1 MPKIP
6 DLRGALTMKK
16 ITTKTIRELKNK
28 GKVTMLT
35 AYDYPMAKI
44 LDEAGIDTILV
55 GDSLGNV
62 VLGYE
67 DTTHVTMADMLHH
80 TKAVSR
86 GAKHALIVADMP
98 FLSYHTG
105 IYDAVKNA
113 GALIAEGG
121 ANAVKLE
128 GGTEICDA
136 VRAITNAGIPVVGHL
151 GLTPQ
156 SINQLGGHGKQAK
169 DEASAKK
176 LLEDAK
182 ALEEAGAFAVV
193 LECIPDELAKK
204 VTNELN
210 IVTIGI
216 GSGPHCDGQ
225 VLVLY
230 DVLGLFKDFT
240 PSFVK
245 KYANM
250 SETVEDAVSDYIKE
264 VKEGVFPQ

>member
-1 MPKIP
+1 
-6 DLRGALTMKK
+6 MKK
-16 ITTKTIRELKNK
+16 VTTKTIREMK
-28 GKVTMLT
+28 GREKASMLT

-44 LDEAGIDTILV
+44 LDEAQIDMILV

-86 GAKHALIVADMP
+86 GAKRALIVADMP

-105 IYDAVKNA
+105 VYDAVKNA
-113 GALIAEGG
+113 GALVAEGG

-128 GGTEICDA
+128 GGAEICDA
-136 VRAITNAGIPVVGHL
+136 VRAIINAGIPVMGHL

-156 SINQLGGHGKQAK
+156 HINNLGGHGKQAK
-169 DEASAKK
+169 TEEAAQK
-176 LLEDAK
+176 LLSDAK
-182 ALEEAGAFAVV
+182 ALQAAGAFAVV
-193 LECIPDELAKK
+193 LECIPDELAEK
-204 VTNELN
+204 VTKELD

-216 GSGPHCDGQ
+216 GSGAKCDGQ

-230 DVLGLFKDFT
+230 DILGLFKDFT

-245 KYANM
+245 KYADLSMAVN
-250 SETVEDAVSDYIKE
+250 SAVSQYIEE
-264 VKEGVFPQ
+264 VKGGVFPQ

>member
-1 MPKIP
+1 
-6 DLRGALTMKK
+6 MKK
-16 ITTKTIRELKNK
+16 VTTKTIREMK
-28 GKVTMLT
+28 GREKASMLT

-44 LDEAGIDTILV
+44 LDEAQIDMILV

-86 GAKHALIVADMP
+86 GAKRALIVADMP

-105 IYDAVKNA
+105 VYDAVKNA
-113 GALIAEGG
+113 GALVAEGG

-128 GGTEICDA
+128 GGAEICDA
-136 VRAITNAGIPVVGHL
+136 VRAIINAGIPVMGHL

-156 SINQLGGHGKQAK
+156 HINNLGGHGKQAK
-169 DEASAKK
+169 TEEAAQK
-176 LLEDAK
+176 LLSDAK
-182 ALEEAGAFAVV
+182 ALQAAGAFAVV
-193 LECIPDELAKK
+193 LECIPDELAEK
-204 VTNELN
+204 VTKELD

-216 GSGPHCDGQ
+216 GSGAKCDGQ

-230 DVLGLFKDFT
+230 DILGLFKDFT

-245 KYANM
+245 KYADL
-250 SETVEDAVSDYIKE
+250 SATVNNAVSQYIEE
-264 VKEGVFPQ
+264 VKGGVFPQ

>member
-1 MPKIP
+1 
-6 DLRGALTMKK
+6 MKK
-16 ITTKTIRELKNK
+16 ITTKTIRGMK
-28 GKVTMLT
+28 GREKASMLT

-44 LDEAGIDTILV
+44 LDEAEIDMILV
-55 GDSLGNV
+55 GDSLSNV

-86 GAKHALIVADMP
+86 GAKRALIVTDMP

-105 IYDAVKNA
+105 VYDAVKNA

-128 GGTEICDA
+128 GGAEICDA
-136 VRAITNAGIPVVGHL
+136 VRAIINAGIPVMGHL

-156 SINQLGGHGKQAK
+156 HINQLGGHGKQAK
-169 DEASAKK
+169 TEEAAQK
-176 LLEDAK
+176 LIDDAK
-182 ALEEAGAFAVV
+182 ALQEAGAFAVV
-193 LECIPDELAKK
+193 LECIPDELAEK
-204 VTNELN
+204 VTKELD

-216 GSGPHCDGQ
+216 GSGAKCDGQ

-230 DVLGLFKDFT
+230 DLLGLFKDFT
-240 PSFVK
+240 PPFVK
-245 KYANM
+245 KYAEL
-250 SETVEDAVSDYIKE
+250 SGSVGSAVSQYIEE
-264 VKEGVFPQ
+264 VKGGVFPE

>member
-1 MPKIP
+1 
-6 DLRGALTMKK
+6 MKK
-16 ITTKTIRELKNK
+16 VTTKTIREMK
-28 GKVTMLT
+28 GREKASMLT

-44 LDEAGIDTILV
+44 LDEAQIDMILV

-86 GAKHALIVADMP
+86 GAKRALIVADMP

-105 IYDAVKNA
+105 VYNAVRNA
-113 GALIAEGG
+113 GALVAEGG

-128 GGTEICDA
+128 GGAEICDA
-136 VRAITNAGIPVVGHL
+136 VRAIINAGIPVMGHL

-156 SINQLGGHGKQAK
+156 HINNLGGHGKQAK
-169 DEASAKK
+169 TEEAAQK
-176 LLEDAK
+176 LLSDAK
-182 ALEEAGAFAVV
+182 ALQAAGAFAVV
-193 LECIPDELAKK
+193 LECIPDELAEK
-204 VTNELN
+204 VTKELD

-216 GSGPHCDGQ
+216 GSGAKCDGQ

-230 DVLGLFKDFT
+230 DILGLFKDFT

-245 KYANM
+245 KYADL
-250 SETVEDAVSDYIKE
+250 SATVNNAVTQYIEE
-264 VKEGVFPQ
+264 VKGGVFPK

>member
-1 MPKIP
+1 
-6 DLRGALTMKK
+6 MKK
-16 ITTKTIRELKNK
+16 VTTKTIREMK
-28 GKVTMLT
+28 GREKASMLT

-44 LDEAGIDTILV
+44 LDEAQIDMILV

-86 GAKHALIVADMP
+86 GAKRALIVADMP

-105 IYDAVKNA
+105 VYDAVKNA
-113 GALIAEGG
+113 GALVAEGG

-128 GGTEICDA
+128 GGAEICDA
-136 VRAITNAGIPVVGHL
+136 VRAIINAGIPVMGHL

-156 SINQLGGHGKQAK
+156 HINNLGGHGKQAK
-169 DEASAKK
+169 TEEAAQK
-176 LLEDAK
+176 LLSDAK
-182 ALEEAGAFAVV
+182 ALQAAGAFAVV
-193 LECIPDELAKK
+193 LECIPDELAEK
-204 VTNELN
+204 VTKELD

-216 GSGPHCDGQ
+216 GSGAKCDGQ

-230 DVLGLFKDFT
+230 DLLGLFKDFT

-245 KYANM
+245 KYADL
-250 SETVEDAVSDYIKE
+250 SATVNNAVSQYIEE
-264 VKEGVFPQ
+264 VKGGVFPQ

>member
-1 MPKIP
+1 
-6 DLRGALTMKK
+6 MKK
-16 ITTKTIRELKNK
+16 VTTKTIREMK
-28 GKVTMLT
+28 GREKASMLT

-44 LDEAGIDTILV
+44 LDEAQIDMILV

-86 GAKHALIVADMP
+86 GAKRALIVADMP

-105 IYDAVKNA
+105 VYDAVKNA
-113 GALIAEGG
+113 GALVAEGG

-128 GGTEICDA
+128 GGAEICDA
-136 VRAITNAGIPVVGHL
+136 VRAIINAGIPVMGHL

-156 SINQLGGHGKQAK
+156 HINNLGGHGKQAK
-169 DEASAKK
+169 TEEAAQK
-176 LLEDAK
+176 LLSDAK
-182 ALEEAGAFAVV
+182 ALQAAGAFAVV
-193 LECIPDELAKK
+193 LECIPDELAEK
-204 VTNELN
+204 VTKELD

-216 GSGPHCDGQ
+216 GSGAKCDGQ

-230 DVLGLFKDFT
+230 DILGLFKDFT

-245 KYANM
+245 KYADLSTAVNN
-250 SETVEDAVSDYIKE
+250 AVSQYIEE
-264 VKEGVFPQ
+264 VKGGVFPQ

>member
-1 MPKIP
+1 
-6 DLRGALTMKK
+6 MKK
-16 ITTKTIRELKNK
+16 VTTKTIREMK
-28 GKVTMLT
+28 GREKASMLT

-44 LDEAGIDTILV
+44 LDEAQIDMILV

-86 GAKHALIVADMP
+86 GAKRALIVADMP

-105 IYDAVKNA
+105 VYDAVKNA
-113 GALIAEGG
+113 GALVAEGG

-128 GGTEICDA
+128 GGAEICDA
-136 VRAITNAGIPVVGHL
+136 VRAIINAGIPVMGHL

-156 SINQLGGHGKQAK
+156 HINNLGGHGKQAK
-169 DEASAKK
+169 TEEAAQK
-176 LLEDAK
+176 LLSDAK
-182 ALEEAGAFAVV
+182 ALQAAGAFAVV
-193 LECIPDELAKK
+193 LECIPDELAEK
-204 VTNELN
+204 VTKELD

-216 GSGPHCDGQ
+216 GSGAKCDGQ

-230 DVLGLFKDFT
+230 DLLGLFKDFT

-245 KYANM
+245 KYADL
-250 SETVEDAVSDYIKE
+250 SATVNNAVSQYIEE
-264 VKEGVFPQ
+264 VKGGAFPQ

>member
-1 MPKIP
+1 
-6 DLRGALTMKK
+6 MKK
-16 ITTKTIRELKNK
+16 ITTKTIKEMKGREKIS
-28 GKVTMLT
+28 MLT

-44 LDEAGIDTILV
+44 LDEAEIDMILV

-86 GAKHALIVADMP
+86 GAKRALIVADMP

-105 IYDAVKNA
+105 VYDAVKNA
-113 GALIAEGG
+113 GALISEGC

-128 GGTEICDA
+128 GGAEICDT
-136 VRAITNAGIPVVGHL
+136 VRAIINAGIPVMGHL

-156 SINQLGGHGKQAK
+156 HINKLGGHGKQAK
-169 DEASAKK
+169 TEEAAQK
-176 LLEDAK
+176 LLSDAK
-182 ALEEAGAFAVV
+182 ALQDAGVFAVV
-193 LECIPDELAKK
+193 LECIPDELAEK
-204 VTNELN
+204 VTKELD
-210 IVTIGI
+210 IATIGI
-216 GSGPHCDGQ
+216 GAGAKCDGQ

-230 DVLGLFKDFT
+230 DILGLFKDFT

-245 KYANM
+245 KYADL
-250 SETVEDAVSDYIKE
+250 SATVNNAVSQYIEE
-264 VKEGVFPQ
+264 VKGGVFPQ

>member
-1 MPKIP
+1 
-6 DLRGALTMKK
+6 MKK
-16 ITTKTIRELKNK
+16 VTTKTIREMK
-28 GKVTMLT
+28 GNEPAAMLT

-44 LDEAGIDTILV
+44 LDEAGVDMILV

-86 GAKHALIVADMP
+86 GAKRALIVADMP

-105 IYDAVKNA
+105 VHDAVRNA

-121 ANAVKLE
+121 ANAVKIE
-128 GGTEICDA
+128 GGAEICDT
-136 VRAITNAGIPVVGHL
+136 VRAIINAGIPVMGHL

-156 SINQLGGHGKQAK
+156 HINQLGGHGKQAK

-182 ALEEAGAFAVV
+182 ALEAAGAFGVT
-193 LECIPDELAKK
+193 LECIPDELAEK
-204 VTNELN
+204 VTNELD
-210 IVTIGI
+210 IITIGI
-216 GSGPHCDGQ
+216 GSGAKCDGQ

-230 DVLGLFKDFT
+230 DILGLFKDFT

-245 KYANM
+245 KYANL
-250 SETVEDAVSDYIKE
+250 SETVSDAVSKYIFE
-264 VKEGVFPQ
+264 VKEGVFPE

>member
-1 MPKIP
+1 
-6 DLRGALTMKK
+6 MKK
-16 ITTKTIRELKNK
+16 ITTKTIREMK
-28 GKVTMLT
+28 GREKASMLT

-44 LDEAGIDTILV
+44 LDEAQIDMILV

-86 GAKHALIVADMP
+86 GAKRALIVADMP

-105 IYDAVKNA
+105 VYDAVKNA
-113 GALIAEGG
+113 GALVAEGG

-128 GGTEICDA
+128 GGAEICDA
-136 VRAITNAGIPVVGHL
+136 VRAIINAGIPVMGHL

-156 SINQLGGHGKQAK
+156 HINNLGGHGKQAK
-169 DEASAKK
+169 TEEAAQK
-176 LLEDAK
+176 LLSDAK
-182 ALEEAGAFAVV
+182 ALQAAGAFAVV
-193 LECIPDELAKK
+193 LECIPDELAEK
-204 VTNELN
+204 VTKELD

-216 GSGPHCDGQ
+216 GSGAKCDGQ

-230 DVLGLFKDFT
+230 DILGLFKDFT

-245 KYANM
+245 KYADLSMAVN
-250 SETVEDAVSDYIKE
+250 SAVSQYIEE
-264 VKEGVFPQ
+264 VKGGVFPQ